1 MKTLNIIDSFG
12 FFFRL
17 FYAMKSLKSSDGKP
31 SGMVNG
37 FANFIAKLK
46 SDFKSDYIVFALDSG
61 SDTFRAKLYQN
72 YKKNR
77 KSPPNELKE
86 QLSVCIKMIEDMGFA
101 SLSVKGYEADDIIA
115 SFVKK
120 YKNQVQ
126 INILSHDK
134 DLYQLIDD
142 NVSIISPAT
151 KTRYDRAGCYEKYG
165 IFPEQVRDFLAIT
178 GDLSDNIPG
187 VRGIGDKGAKTL
199 LESFTS
205 LENIYENLDKIANER
220 SKKCL
225 IENKE
230 NAFLSRELVELYD
243 KLDVLSL
250 DSCLYPQYNPL
261 ERVIP
266 TLQSYSLN
274 KILSSLN
281 ITQTTQAKNFNQTSE
296 QAKMLENFNTQNTIN
311 STAQNLN
318 TKNDK
323 ISSEQ
328 CAQNFK
334 AKKPNFILLND
345 ENALNSALNDINENS
360 KIAFT
365 LMSSTQN
372 GYSKIIGFSFML
384 DFENA
389 FYVSLGHNYLEST
402 KISQNAAKCA
412 IGRILKAKIIGH
424 NLKDDFEIL
433 KNVFGFDL
441 GENYADTMILA
452 WLNDPQSNL
461 SLESLSS
468 KIFSYKMM
476 KLEDISKGGTFANT
490 DPKLGADFANE
501 RAYITLRLYE
511 HFMLSLPKEL
521 LNLANKLEFPFI
533 RTLLNMQNC
542 GITLNIKATKELLD
556 SLEER
561 IRGLRDEI
569 YTLANE
575 SFNINSPKQLS
586 TVLFTK
592 LNLEASKKTK
602 TGYSTDES
610 VLLSIKDKHLIVPK
624 ILEYRELFK
633 LTNTYCQPLITLAS
647 KDAKSKIYTHFSQ
660 TGTATGRLS
669 SANPN
674 LQNIPARGELAKNM
688 RSCFIAR
695 DDYILASLD
704 YSQIELR
711 LLAHFSGD
719 EALLSA
725 FRNGEDIHARTAI
738 SIFKDASPT
747 HRAIAKSI
755 NFGLIYGMG
764 SRRLSS
770 QLNISTQEAKDYIK
784 RYFSTFNTVK
794 SYLESIKESAHK
806 NGFVSTILGRKR
818 IFDFNFANEREIAM
832 YEREAV
838 NTVFQGSVAD
848 IIKLAMNKI
857 TPLLNDDF
865 ALILQIHDELIFEL
879 KQELASTHLAKIQEI
894 MQNVLS
900 LKIPLITSLSTGKT
914 WGDLK

>member
-1 MKTLNIIDSFG
+1 MKTLNIIDTFG

-61 SDTFRAKLYQN
+61 GDTFRTKLYQN

-77 KSPPNELKE
+77 ESPPNELKE

-142 NVSIISPAT
+142 NVSIISPTT
-151 KTRYDRAGCYEKYG
+151 KTRYDRAGCHEKYG

-178 GDLSDNIPG
+178 GDLCDNIPG

-205 LENIYENLDKIANER
+205 LENIYENIDKIANER

-230 NAFLSRELVELYD
+230 NAFLSRELVDLYD
-243 KLDVLSL
+243 KLEVLSL
-250 DSCLYPQYNPL
+250 DACLYPSYNPL

-281 ITQTTQAKNFNQTSE
+281 ITEAKNFSGIMNSSE
-296 QAKMLENFNTQNTIN
+296 LSAKN
-311 STAQNLN
+311 A
-318 TKNDK
+318 K

-328 CAQNFK
+328 AAQNFII
-334 AKKPNFILLND
+334 KKPNFILLND
-345 ENALNSALNDINENS
+345 ENALNSALNGINENS
-360 KIAFT
+360 KVAFT

-372 GYSKIIGFSFML
+372 GYSKIIGFSFL
-384 DFENA
+384 VDFENA

-402 KISQNAAKCA
+402 KISQNAAECA
-412 IGRILKAKIIGH
+412 IRRILKAKIIGH

-452 WLNDPQSNL
+452 WLNDPQSDL
-461 SLESLSS
+461 SLEALSS
-468 KIFSYKMM
+468 KILSYKMM
-476 KLEDISKGGTFANT
+476 KLEDISKGGTFANS

-511 HFMLSLPKEL
+511 YFMFSLPKEL
-521 LNLANKLEFPFI
+521 LKLANELEFPFI

-610 VLLSIKDKHLIVPK
+610 VLLAIKDKHPIVPK

-633 LTNTYCQPLITLAS
+633 LTNTYCQPLITRAS

-695 DDYILASLD
+695 DGYILASLD

-725 FRNGEDIHARTAI
+725 FKNGEDIHARTAI
-738 SIFKDASPT
+738 SIFKDASPN

-770 QLNISTQEAKDYIK
+770 QLNISTQEAKDYIQ
-784 RYFSTFNTVK
+784 RYFNAFKTVK

-806 NGFVSTILGRKR
+806 NGFVTTILGRKR
-818 IFDFNFANEREIAM
+818 IFDFNFVNEREMAM

-838 NTVFQGSVAD
+838 NTVFQGSAAD

-857 TPLLNDDF
+857 TPLLNDDL

-879 KQELASTHLAKIQEI
+879 KQELASTHLTKIQEI
-894 MQNVLS
+894 MQNALS

>member
-1 MKTLNIIDSFG
+1 MKTLNIIDAFG

-61 SDTFRAKLYQN
+61 GDTFRTKLYQN

-77 KSPPNELKE
+77 ESPPNELKE

-101 SLSVKGYEADDIIA
+101 SLSIKGYEADDIIA

-142 NVSIISPAT
+142 NVSIISPTT
-151 KTRYDRAGCYEKYG
+151 KTRYDRAGCHEKYG
-165 IFPEQVRDFLAIT
+165 IFPEQVKDFLAIT
-178 GDLSDNIPG
+178 GDLCDNIPG

-205 LENIYENLDKIANER
+205 LENIYENIDKIANER

-230 NAFLSRELVELYD
+230 NAFLSRELVNLYD
-243 KLDVLSL
+243 ELEVLSL
-250 DSCLYPQYNPL
+250 DACLYPSYNPL

-281 ITQTTQAKNFNQTSE
+281 ITEAKNFNDIMNSSE
-296 QAKMLENFNTQNTIN
+296 LSAKN
-311 STAQNLN
+311 A
-318 TKNDK
+318 K

-328 CAQNFK
+328 AAQNFII
-334 AKKPNFILLND
+334 KKPNFILLND
-345 ENALNSALNDINENS
+345 ENALNSALNGINENS
-360 KIAFT
+360 KVAFT

-372 GYSKIIGFSFML
+372 GYSKIIGFSFL
-384 DFENA
+384 VDFENA

-412 IGRILKAKIIGH
+412 IRRILKAKIIGH

-452 WLNDPQSNL
+452 WLNDPQSDL
-461 SLESLSS
+461 SLEALSS

-476 KLEDISKGGTFANT
+476 KLKDISKGGTFANS

-511 HFMLSLPKEL
+511 YFMFSLPKEL
-521 LNLANKLEFPFI
+521 LKLANELEFPFI

-610 VLLSIKDKHLIVPK
+610 VLLAIKDKHPIVPK

-633 LTNTYCQPLITLAS
+633 LTNTYCQPLITRAS

-695 DDYILASLD
+695 DGYILASLD

-719 EALLSA
+719 EALLNA
-725 FRNGEDIHARTAI
+725 FKNGEDIHARTAI
-738 SIFKDASPT
+738 SIFKDASPN

-770 QLNISTQEAKDYIK
+770 QLNISTQEAKDYIQ
-784 RYFSTFNTVK
+784 RYFNAFKTVK

-818 IFDFNFANEREIAM
+818 IFDFNFANEREMAM

-838 NTVFQGSVAD
+838 NTVFQGSAAD

-879 KQELASTHLAKIQEI
+879 KQELASTHLTKIQEI
-894 MQNVLS
+894 MQNAIS